1 MDRLKE
7 AHDGV
12 VMKVGVRRL
21 PRPNLFQSLNEGGK
35 GVLPPRFLSAGAG
48 AAARFRRS
56 ARGFHVRVS
65 FAVSF

>member
-21 PRPNLFQSLNEGGK
+21 PCPNFVQSLNEGGK
-35 GVLPPRFLSAGAG
+35 GVLPPRLLSAGAG
-48 AAARFRRS
+48 GARRMQLQTWKIL
-56 ARGFHVRVS
+56 GRVS
-65 FAVSF
+65 FVVSF